1 MRTIVTQRVDFPL
14 AGSIKIRNTVYTV
27 IAHFD
32 DTREALPEKLMR
44 FLRKDIQK
52 QVMQI

>member
-1 MRTIVTQRVDFPL
+1 MSIIVTQRVDFPL
-14 AGSIKIRNTVYTV
+14 AVSVKIRSTVYTV

-32 DTREALPEKLMR
+32 DDREPLPEKLTR
-44 FLRKDIQK
+44 FLRKDTLK

>member
-1 MRTIVTQRVDFPL
+1 MRTVVTQRVDFPL
-14 AGSIKIRNTVYTV
+14 AVSVKIRNTVYTV

-32 DTREALPEKLMR
+32 DAREPLPEKLTR

-52 QVMQI
+52 QVMRI